1 MCCLSCTLQPDA
13 LFVIVPALAL
23 PTKLAA
29 ASYILMFV
37 LGTVAA
43 MGAYTGA
50 IGELDAAVYS
60 RCQAPCYIGMCVLGT
75 VAAMGAYTGAVGE
88 LDAPVYSC
96 RGKGMREHIGA
107 VGACLLQAPLPRP
120 SRRPPACL
128 CLTIVCA

>member
-50 IGELDAAVYS
+50 IGELDAAV
-60 RCQAPCYIGMCVLGT
+60 C
-75 VAAMGAYTGAVGE
+75 
-88 LDAPVYSC
+88 SC